1 MSVIADASLTR
12 FGKREEGLLDL
23 ACESASPIVK
33 KFADDIDFIIVS
45 NSYSGEYND
54 ISGINNLI
62 STKLSLDTVPSIRVD
77 NTSGSGGSALMV
89 ADSLIR
95 SGSASN
101 VLVIG
106 AEKMTGYPTKR
117 STRIIAS
124 LLQPEERNAGLSLPS
139 LGAFMA
145 RSYLSE
151 FHAPREA
158 IAKIAVKNHHNGSL
172 NPFAQFQSEVSL
184 EDVMNSRV
192 IADPLRIYEYCPIS
206 DGAVSLLMVPEES
219 LHSFSGKGA
228 SIIGTGYSSATSS
241 LSFRKSLTTLDCVRK
256 ASETALKRGGIGIGD
271 VSVAELHDMTSVLEI
286 IESEDA
292 GFFRK
297 GEGWRAAMNGDTQI
311 GGQIPIN
318 TSGGLNSKGHPIG
331 ASGIAQAAEIYQQ
344 LTGTAGKRQVE
355 DAQYGFSLSMAGF
368 GNSATAIVYEGV
380 A

>member
-33 KFADDIDFIIVS
+33 KFADDIDFIVVS

>member
-33 KFADDIDFIIVS
+33 KFKDDIDFIIIS

-95 SGSASN
+95 SGSANN

-124 LLQPEERNAGLSLPS
+124 LLQPEERAAGLSLPS

-158 IAKIAVKNHHNGSL
+158 IAKVAVKNHHNGSL
-172 NPFAQFQSEVSL
+172 NPYAQFQSEVSL
-184 EDVMNSRV
+184 EDVMNSKV

-206 DGAVSLLMVPEES
+206 DGAVSLLVVPEES

-228 SIIGTGYSSATSS
+228 SIIGTGYSSSSSS

-256 ASETALKRGGIGIGD
+256 ASETALKRGNIGIGD
-271 VSVAELHDMTSVLEI
+271 ISVAELHDMTSVLEI

-311 GGQIPIN
+311 GGRIPIN

-344 LTGTAGKRQVE
+344 LTGTALKRQVE
-355 DAQYGFSLSMAGF
+355 DAHYGFSLSMAGF

>member
-33 KFADDIDFIIVS
+33 KFADDIDFIVVS

-241 LSFRKSLTTLDCVRK
+241 LSFRNSLTTLDCVRK

>member
-12 FGKREEGLLDL
+12 FGKLEQGLLDL
-23 ACESASPIVK
+23 ACESAFPIVK
-33 KFADDIDFIIVS
+33 KFADDIDFIVVS
-45 NSYSGEYND
+45 NAYSGEYND
-54 ISGINNLI
+54 ISGLNNLI
-62 STKLSLDTVPSIRVD
+62 STRLSLDTVPSLRVD

-95 SGSASN
+95 SGNARN

-106 AEKMTGYPTKR
+106 AEKMTGHNTKK

-124 LLQPEERNAGLSLPS
+124 LLQPEERSAGLSLPS

-158 IAKIAVKNHHNGSL
+158 IARVAVKNHRNGAR
-172 NPFAQFQSEVSL
+172 NPYAQYQTEVSL
-184 EDVMNSRV
+184 EDVMNSKV

-206 DGAVSLLMVPEES
+206 DGAVSILMVS
-219 LHSFSGKGA
+219 DDQLDSFTGKGA
-228 SIIGTGYSSATSS
+228 SLTGVGYSSATSS
-241 LSFRKSLTTLDCVRK
+241 LSFRKSLTALDCVK
-256 ASETALKRGGIGIGD
+256 IASATAMKKGGISSSEVD
-271 VSVAELHDMTSVLEI
+271 VAELHDMTSVLEI

-297 GEGWRAAMNGDTQI
+297 GEGWKAVIDGETEIEGRM
-311 GGQIPIN
+311 PIN

-355 DAQYGFSLSMAGF
+355 DAHYGFSLSMAGF

>member
-12 FGKREEGLLDL
+12 FGKLEQGLLDL
-23 ACESASPIVK
+23 ACESAFPIVK
-33 KFADDIDFIIVS
+33 KFADDIDFIVVS
-45 NSYSGEYND
+45 NAYSGEYND
-54 ISGINNLI
+54 ISGLNNLI

-95 SGSASN
+95 SGNARN

-106 AEKMTGYPTKR
+106 AEKMTGHNTKK

-124 LLQPEERNAGLSLPS
+124 LLQPEERAAGLSLPS

-158 IAKIAVKNHHNGSL
+158 IARVAVKNHRNGAR
-172 NPFAQFQSEVSL
+172 NPYAQYQTEVSL
-184 EDVMNSRV
+184 EDVMNSKV

-206 DGAVSLLMVPEES
+206 DGAVSILMVSDEQ
-219 LHSFSGKGA
+219 LDSFTGKGA
-228 SIIGTGYSSATSS
+228 SLTGVGYSSATSS
-241 LSFRKSLTTLDCVRK
+241 LSFRKSLTALDCVK
-256 ASETALKRGGIGIGD
+256 IASATAMKKGGISSSEVD
-271 VSVAELHDMTSVLEI
+271 VAELHDMTSVLEI

-297 GEGWRAAMNGDTQI
+297 GEGWKAVIDGETEIEGRM
-311 GGQIPIN
+311 PIN

-344 LTGTAGKRQVE
+344 LTGTAGKRQVK
-355 DAQYGFSLSMAGF
+355 DAHYGFSLSMAGF

-380 A
+380 P

>member
-1 MSVIADASLTR
+1 MSVIADASFTR

-33 KFADDIDFIIVS
+33 KFADDIDFIVVS

-256 ASETALKRGGIGIGD
+256 ASETALKRGGIGISD

-355 DAQYGFSLSMAGF
+355 DAHYGFSLSMAGF